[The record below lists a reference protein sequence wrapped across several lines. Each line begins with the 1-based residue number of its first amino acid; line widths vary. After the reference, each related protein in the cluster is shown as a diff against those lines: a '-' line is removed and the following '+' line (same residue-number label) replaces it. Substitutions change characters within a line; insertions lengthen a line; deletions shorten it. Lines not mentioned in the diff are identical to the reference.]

1 MTITNVEG
9 AYKGLC
15 AVDFRILLNRS
26 RFKHFAYLQ
35 DALKVDKTI
44 IITNLHKEVDMI
56 DMFFLFFSLAFRYK
70 N

>member
-35 DALKVDKTI
+35 DALKVDKKI
-44 IITNLHKEVDMI
+44 IITNLHKEVDMKKI
-56 DMFFLFFSLAFRYK
+56 WLICFF
-70 N
+70 